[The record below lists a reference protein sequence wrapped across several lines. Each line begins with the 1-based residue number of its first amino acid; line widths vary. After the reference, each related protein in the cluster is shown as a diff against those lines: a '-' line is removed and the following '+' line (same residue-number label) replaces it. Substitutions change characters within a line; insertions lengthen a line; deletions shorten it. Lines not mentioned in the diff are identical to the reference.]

1 MNSEFSAEEE
11 EKWAMLCHLSSLSGY
26 LIPFGNIIGPMII
39 YAIFKDRYPFV
50 DDQGREVINF
60 QISMTLYMIGAAIL
74 IFILIGLPLLFI
86 LMIIN
91 FIYTVIGARQAYQG
105 NVYRY
110 PLNLRLV

>member
-1 MNSEFSAEEE
+1 MDSEFSIEE

-39 YAIFKDRYPFV
+39 YAIFKEQYPFV
-50 DDQGREVINF
+50 DDQGREVVNF
-60 QISMTLYMIGAAIL
+60 QISMTLYMIVAAIL

-86 LMIIN
+86 LMVIN
-91 FIYTVIGARQAYQG
+91 LIYTIIGARRAYRG

-110 PLNLRLV
+110 PLNLRLA